1 MWRETIKLRL
11 AWSLLFILWGKFSA
25 MVNHY
30 AVEHDLQKYSRALCA
45 SVPLLCWK
53 IMGLYPIKNCIK
65 SLKYYMYFAGIS
77 LIRLFCMCR
86 CWEHTEK
93 GSSDWLL
100 PFKSSSG
107 VQDFCGYWRCKCLW
121 SFCPHATPI
130 KIFNLGEMYDEG
142 KSLWTK
148 NTRQSHIHGNENPFH
163 AFWKSKMNLHSDSVG
178 HLLNK
183 TLWVVF

>member
-45 SVPLLCWK
+45 SVPLLYWK

-65 SLKYYMYFAGIS
+65 SLKYYMHFTGIS

-86 CWEHTEK
+86 CWQHTEK
-93 GSSDWLL
+93 GCFDWLL

-107 VQDFCGYWRCKCLW
+107 GVR
-121 SFCPHATPI
+121 
-130 KIFNLGEMYDEG
+130 IFLGIQ
-142 KSLWTK
+142 KV
-148 NTRQSHIHGNENPFH
+148 H
-163 AFWKSKMNLHSDSVG
+163 AFAFAFLFLFLKWCFSWKSWIWEESLMG
-178 HLLNK
+178 AIILNK
-183 TLWVVF
+183 KTK

>member
-45 SVPLLCWK
+45 SVPLLYWK

-65 SLKYYMYFAGIS
+65 SLKYYMHFTGIS

-86 CWEHTEK
+86 CWQHSEK
-93 GSSDWLL
+93 GSFDWLL

-107 VQDFCGYWRCKCLW
+107 VQDFYGYWRCMHAFRLKNEIFFHQNLW
-121 SFCPHATPI
+121 SRRNVRWRKIILKLKHI
-130 KIFNLGEMYDEG
+130 K
-142 KSLWTK
+142 
-148 NTRQSHIHGNENPFH
+148 SH
-163 AFWKSKMNLHSDSVG
+163 
-178 HLLNK
+178 LN
-183 TLWVVF
+183 

>member
-45 SVPLLCWK
+45 SVPLLYWK

-65 SLKYYMYFAGIS
+65 SLKYYMHFTGIS

-86 CWEHTEK
+86 CWQHTEK
-93 GSSDWLL
+93 GSFDWLL

-107 VQDFCGYWRCKCLW
+107 VQVFFYGYRRCMHWKIMFFLKNLRRNLWWREIILNIKKSWELKQKPAHFRTCYHAALFKLLFLIIHFQIFVDFSQK
-121 SFCPHATPI
+121 
-130 KIFNLGEMYDEG
+130 
-142 KSLWTK
+142 
-148 NTRQSHIHGNENPFH
+148 
-163 AFWKSKMNLHSDSVG
+163 
-178 HLLNK
+178 
-183 TLWVVF
+183 

>member
-45 SVPLLCWK
+45 SVPLLYWK

-65 SLKYYMYFAGIS
+65 SLKYYMYFTGIS
-77 LIRLFCMCR
+77 LIRLLSMYR
-86 CWEHTEK
+86 CWQHTEK
-93 GSSDWLL
+93 GSFDWLL

-107 VQDFCGYWRCKCLW
+107 VQDFLW
-121 SFCPHATPI
+121 IRKVHTRICEMLFSS
-130 KIFNLGEMYDEG
+130 KSFNLGEMFDEG
-142 KSLWTK
+142 KPCWTK
-148 NTRQSHIHGNENPFH
+148 THKHSHE
-163 AFWKSKMNLHSDSVG
+163 
-178 HLLNK
+178 
-183 TLWVVF
+183 

>member
-45 SVPLLCWK
+45 SVPLLYWK

-65 SLKYYMYFAGIS
+65 SLKYYMHFTGIS

-86 CWEHTEK
+86 CWQHTEK
-93 GSSDWLL
+93 RSSDWLL
-100 PFKSSSG
+100 PLKSS
-107 VQDFCGYWRCKCLW
+107 RCVWYRRCTQVCTLEKGTFSPHNLKSWQKYDGREIFWNKKSEESSWKPVSFFNDNCVFHIINLLTFVEQNVHVMKC
-121 SFCPHATPI
+121 
-130 KIFNLGEMYDEG
+130 
-142 KSLWTK
+142 
-148 NTRQSHIHGNENPFH
+148 
-163 AFWKSKMNLHSDSVG
+163 VG
-178 HLLNK
+178 M
-183 TLWVVF
+183 

>member
-45 SVPLLCWK
+45 SVPLLYWK

-65 SLKYYMYFAGIS
+65 SLKYYMHFTGIS

-86 CWEHTEK
+86 CWQHTEK

-100 PFKSSSG
+100 PVKFSSG
-107 VQDFCGYWRCKCLW
+107 VQDIYGYRTCMLAFAQKK
-121 SFCPHATPI
+121 SVYDR
-130 KIFNLGEMYDEG
+130 IFNQGE
-142 KSLWTK
+142 
-148 NTRQSHIHGNENPFH
+148 IC
-163 AFWKSKMNLHSDSVG
+163 DSQYG
-178 HLLNK
+178 HLSFVFQKPAEQTSQVLLN
-183 TLWVVF
+183 VSCV